1 MPGPLSC
8 LLDCRPPTMGAWS
21 ACPAMVTVMVTCRWP
36 SLSLVMFM
44 VAFLWVL
51 FRPKKVLSRP
61 WAFPASAILAEEGF

>member
-1 MPGPLSC
+1 
-8 LLDCRPPTMGAWS
+8 
-21 ACPAMVTVMVTCRWP
+21 MVTVMVTCRWP